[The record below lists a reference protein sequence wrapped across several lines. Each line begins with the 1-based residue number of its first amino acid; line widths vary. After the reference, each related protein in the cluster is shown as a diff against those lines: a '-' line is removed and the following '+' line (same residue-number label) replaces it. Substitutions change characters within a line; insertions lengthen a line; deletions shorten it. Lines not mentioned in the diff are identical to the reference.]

1 MLSFWKR
8 IRFNIIQGNRIYRY
22 LLYALGELILV
33 VLGILIALQID
44 TWNNKRLDR
53 QAEKSI
59 YQTLMQRTYQD
70 SSELSKLQELNSGY
84 FKTYQKANSFI
95 ESNDI
100 SKTDSLAAM
109 AMLLSQYSDFRRNS
123 DIYQNLA
130 VSGQL
135 NLLKNQDIISGLQQL
150 EQTYNL
156 TNDLERMHWDII
168 INELSPELRSVVNYN
183 TWQAEQPDRLYS
195 VEIQNI
201 FVESIYLTAIK
212 DSIYRQ
218 ALSEI
223 KSIRSLM
230 SSELAGDN

>member
-1 MLSFWKR
+1 MLLFWKKT
-8 IRFNIIQGNRIYRY
+8 RFNSITGKQISRY
-22 LLYALGELILV
+22 LLYALGEILLV

-44 TWNNKRLDR
+44 NWNKKRLDR
-53 QAEKSI
+53 ETEI
-59 YQTLMQRTYQD
+59 TLYQTLSQKITED
-70 SSELSKLQELNSGY
+70 SKELNKLQELNTTY
-84 FKTYQKANSFI
+84 LKTYQKANSFI
-95 ESNDI
+95 ESKDV
-100 SKTDSLAAM
+100 SKTDSLAVM

-123 DIYQNLA
+123 EIYQNLA

-135 NLLKNQDIISGLQQL
+135 NLLKNNEIITALQQL

-183 TWQAEQPDRLYS
+183 TWKAADPDRLFS

-218 ALSEI
+218 ALYEI
-223 KSIRSLM
+223 EGIHSLLN
-230 SSELAGDN
+230 SELTGNH